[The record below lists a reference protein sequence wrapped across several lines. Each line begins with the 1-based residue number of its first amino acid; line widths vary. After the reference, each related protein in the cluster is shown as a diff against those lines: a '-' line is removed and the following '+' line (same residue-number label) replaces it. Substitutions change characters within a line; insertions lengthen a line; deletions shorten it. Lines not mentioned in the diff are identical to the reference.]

1 MSQPGPFGP
10 PPASPNPFQ
19 APAFA
24 AKPAAAPE
32 AIGPFTIEYMRSYNY
47 IFENPNWMM
56 NVLWGF
62 LCILSTSVIPFL
74 GQLILI
80 GYQYEVVE
88 ALFLA
93 RGARYP
99 DFDINRFADYL
110 GRSIWPFLVNM
121 IVGLVLMP
129 VVVILALLL
138 VGLTL
143 AAAGAAGDDL
153 GPVVA
158 GVGFLLSFIV
168 WLALSIG
175 MMLVIMPMTLRA
187 GLAQDFGAAF
197 DFAWIKD
204 FIGRTWVE
212 VILTSLFLGFS
223 GIVVILLG
231 LLAFCVGMYAAIAIM
246 MLAQAHIMYQLYML
260 YLSRGGT
267 PIPLK
272 PRMAVP
278 QPGYAPQ
285 Y

>member
-24 AKPAAAPE
+24 TKPGAVPE

-47 IFENPNWMM
+47 IFENPNWVM

-62 LCILSTSVIPFL
+62 LCILSTAVIPIL
-74 GQLILI
+74 GQLVLI

-110 GRSIWPFLVNM
+110 GRSIWPFLVNL
-121 IVGLVLMP
+121 IVGLVLAP

-143 AAAGAAGDDL
+143 AASGAAGDDL

-158 GVGFLLSFIV
+158 AIGFLLTV
-168 WLALSIG
+168 VVVVALSVF
-175 MMLVIMPMTLRA
+175 MALVLMPMMLRA

-212 VILTSLFLGFS
+212 MILTTLFLTFS
-223 GIVVILLG
+223 SIVVILLG
-231 LLAFCVGMYAAIAIM
+231 LLAFCVGMYAAVAVV

-272 PRMAVP
+272 PRVPAP